1 MRTLTKFTVLASL
14 AGTLALS
21 ACTSS
26 DDADSSDAAITLTNC
41 GRTIT
46 MDEPAE
52 SAITVNQGATESAL
66 AIGAQDQ
73 MVGTAYLD
81 DAIAPKW
88 AEAYN
93 GIEILSKE
101 YPDRETLLEKR
112 PDLVTAS
119 YSSAFDDKALG
130 SQDSLAE
137 LGVASYVSPFG
148 CDDKS
153 QRPEPSWDAVAG
165 ETHDYGVLF
174 GRTDQADE
182 VNRAMRSTLDELKK
196 RNAGADKTLMW
207 WDSKTDSPSVG
218 GRDGGP
224 QLVMDAVGATNA
236 FHTLSGNWADTG
248 WESVLQAN
256 PDVIVLVDAEWDPAD
271 AKRQYLESDPALR
284 DLDAV
289 KNASYV
295 VVPFSESTPGA
306 RMIDGAVRLSDALA
320 KQ

>member
-26 DDADSSDAAITLTNC
+26 DDADTSDASITLTNC

-46 MDEPAE
+46 MDVPAE

-93 GIEILSKE
+93 GIEVLAEE

-174 GRTDQADE
+174 GRTDEANE

-284 DLDAV
+284 ELDAV

-295 VVPFSESTPGA
+295 VFPFSESTPGA